1 MYFFANTQYL
11 RRAEVAISLSIFRNP
26 ALRNHFHDE
35 LDHIKSHRGRVEKA
49 TGANKDAMYQLQVKR
64 LDDKTRQLRILD
76 GPTLEE
82 LASLPP
88 STKHPKEVLFEGI
101 DYFRKNVKEFS

>member
-11 RRAEVAISLSIFRNP
+11 RRTKVAASLSIFKNP
-26 ALRNHFHDE
+26 KLRNHFHEEVDAAQT
-35 LDHIKSHRGRVEKA
+35 HRERVETVTK
-49 TGANKDAMYQLQVKR
+49 ANKDAIYQIQVLR
-64 LDDKTRQLRILD
+64 LDEDTRQLVILD

-88 STKHPKEVLFEGI
+88 STKHPKVILVEGI
-101 DYFRKNVKEFS
+101 DYFLKNVKEFS